1 MEVNDRQTGL
11 YRNEAQL
18 TANTSNIGTGRKIHS
33 SPLGD
38 HLEANGSQLEWRVY
52 TPEIP
57 EAMTSGIMG
66 TNKKTYMEENKERAE
81 KKKDISWEE
90 KLRLGQRSEAQRV

>member
-38 HLEANGSQLEWRVY
+38 HLEANGSQLE
-52 TPEIP
+52 
-57 EAMTSGIMG
+57 
-66 TNKKTYMEENKERAE
+66 
-81 KKKDISWEE
+81 
-90 KLRLGQRSEAQRV
+90 